1 MNSIPRVI
9 SLYLVRH
16 FILFLYLLILYGCFS
31 LIAQTKDEMVLI
43 PEGVFTM
50 GYNIKNKNEWGDT
63 DEGPV
68 HKVFLKPYYIDRYEV
83 SASQFLKFLNH
94 HQKKAHLYFK
104 LAWESQSKKLA
115 AYLVHGLDLII
126 IPPIESL
133 GMAPMRIVAGLRNVC
148 RPKRS
153 GKRPLGERIA
163 EFFHGVMSSQ
173 PMTGLHSEENLT
185 NSALKP

>member
-1 MNSIPRVI
+1 MNSIPRVV

-16 FILFLYLLILYGCFS
+16 FILFLYLLILNGCFS

-83 SASQFLKFLNH
+83 SASQFSKFLNH
-94 HQKKAHLYFK
+94 HQKKHTFIKRKHTFIFK
-104 LAWESQSKKLA
+104 QA
-115 AYLVHGLDLII
+115 
-126 IPPIESL
+126 
-133 GMAPMRIVAGLRNVC
+133 
-148 RPKRS
+148 
-153 GKRPLGERIA
+153 
-163 EFFHGVMSSQ
+163 
-173 PMTGLHSEENLT
+173 
-185 NSALKP
+185 